1 LLLPGKSGGSGPS
14 TRCASSVTRA
24 HAGDASDAADEL
36 VVRTQSSSRHWLLGD
51 IDGAIRR
58 LAVGAYGQCEDCGA
72 AIPRGRL
79 KTIPYARRCVPCQRD
94 STG

>member
-1 LLLPGKSGGSGPS
+1 VARIDGENLQE
-14 TRCASSVTRA
+14 
-24 HAGDASDAADEL
+24 SDADDEL
-36 VVRTQSSSRHWLLGD
+36 VVRTQSSSRHWLLGE